1 MEQEKIFESD
11 TAIVTGGSR
20 GIGWAVAGQ
29 LAARGARVLLVGRNV
44 ERLERRVH
52 ELNQKFPQQAVGF
65 ACDMADQ
72 PASSQQIVNFA
83 LKTIGKPTLLLNG
96 AGGASVTHA
105 LDAPWTLWMDDFH
118 VKFFGYLA
126 MARAVLPIMREQ
138 RRGVIVNLVGI
149 AGKDPNPAL
158 AIASAVN
165 GALNGVMKVLADDV
179 SADGVRIVNVN
190 PGATQ
195 TDLLT
200 AMAKVS
206 AKESGKNIEEIIDQM
221 RARSPLKRLPGPMDI
236 ARIVIFLMSSD
247 ADYVTGTSIDVD
259 GGIHRG
265 V

>member
-1 MEQEKIFESD
+1 MEQIFASD
-11 TAIVTGGSR
+11 TAIVTGGTR
-20 GIGWAVAGQ
+20 GIGWAVANQ
-29 LAARGARVLLVGRNV
+29 LVDRGARVLLVGRNPHQ
-44 ERLERRVH
+44 LEQRVQ
-52 ELNQKFPQQAVGF
+52 ELNQKVPEHAFGF
-65 ACDMADQ
+65 ACDMAEQ
-72 PASSQQIVNFA
+72 PDSSKQITEYA
-83 LKTIGKPTLLLNG
+83 LKMIGRPTLLLNG

-105 LDAPWTLWMDDFH
+105 LDAPWTLWVDDFE

-126 MARAVLPIMREQ
+126 MTRAILPIMMEQ

-165 GALNGVMKVLADDV
+165 GALNGVMKVLADDA
-179 SADGVRIVNVN
+179 SAYDVRIVNVN

-200 AMAKVS
+200 AMAK
-206 AKESGKNIEEIIDQM
+206 AHATESKKNIGEVLDEM
-221 RARSPLKRLPGPMDI
+221 RAKSPLKRLPGPMDI

-247 ADYVTGTSIDVD
+247 SQFVTGTSIDVD